1 MLYIYIYIHIYIC
14 YIYIYIYCIYVN
26 TYIHVIHVYSH
37 IPDNEFSFVMHVK
50 LKKSVGTQ
58 QTRSLQSLYTGLKI
72 TMEK

>member
-1 MLYIYIYIHIYIC
+1 ML
-14 YIYIYIYCIYVN
+14 YIYIYCIYVN
-26 TYIHVIHVYSH
+26 TYIHVIYSH

-58 QTRSLQSLYTGLKI
+58 QRRSLQSLYTRLKI